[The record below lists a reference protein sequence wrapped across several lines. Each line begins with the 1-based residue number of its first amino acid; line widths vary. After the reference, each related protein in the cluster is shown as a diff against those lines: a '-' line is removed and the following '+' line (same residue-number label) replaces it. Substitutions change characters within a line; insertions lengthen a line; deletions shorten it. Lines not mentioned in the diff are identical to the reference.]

1 MNSKMNEYNKTTLYE
16 YGLPEMDAQG
26 AADEIMDELH
36 NRIAE

>member
-1 MNSKMNEYNKTTLYE
+1 MNSIMNEFVKTTLIE
-16 YGLPEMDAQG
+16 YGLSESDAQG